1 MSDLVPCYSCY
12 KTSINSSAAGELMRS
27 SDGTLGANSNVK
39 IYFQKSSKGKRTLNI
54 LLSPILSYIED
65 YSQRLN
71 HIFFFPSSSYPLKWK
86 KKISQ

>member
-71 HIFFFPSSSYPLKWK
+71 HIFFFLLRLTH
-86 KKISQ
+86 